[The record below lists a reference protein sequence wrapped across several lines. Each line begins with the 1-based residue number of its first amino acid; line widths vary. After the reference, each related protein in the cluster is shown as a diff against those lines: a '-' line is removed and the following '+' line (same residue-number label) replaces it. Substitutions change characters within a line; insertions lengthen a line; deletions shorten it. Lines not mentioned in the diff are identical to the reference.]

1 MGIVNLTPDSFSDG
15 GLFHAPKLAI
25 EQAQRLLEEGAD
37 LLDLGAESTRPGAMP
52 ITDDQEW
59 QRLQPVL
66 QELLTWNVPISVD
79 TYRAHTMRRAL
90 EMGVDIINDIWA
102 LRQPQ
107 AQEVCVPSQAGLCI
121 MHMHGEPTTMQSTP
135 VVGDAVATVSHF
147 LKSRRDDL
155 LQQGVHP
162 QRIMLDPGIGFGKTV
177 EQNFSLLARQA
188 ECCHWG
194 PVLVGWSRKS
204 SLGAVTGWP
213 VQERLLPSVVAA
225 VLAAERGASVLRVH
239 DVAETRA
246 GLKVWEASRRAGGL

>member
-15 GLFHAPKLAI
+15 GLFHAPKRAI

-79 TYRAHTMRRAL
+79 TYRAQTMRRAL

-107 AQEVCVPSQAGLCI
+107 AQEVCVTSQAGLCI
-121 MHMHGEPTTMQSTP
+121 MHMHGEPTTMQSNP
-135 VVGDAVATVSHF
+135 MAGDAVASVSDF

-188 ECCHWG
+188 ECCRWG

-204 SLGAVTGWP
+204 SLGAVTGLP

-239 DVAETRA
+239 DVAATRA
-246 GLKVWEASRRAGGL
+246 GLKVWLEACKLES